1 MSDEPSRVE
10 EYIGHAAS
18 LRQMADNTQNPEMRK
33 RLLGLADLFEVG
45 KRAVFEDSPLAR
57 RSLRRMGR

>member
-33 RLLGLADLFEVG
+33 RLLGLADLFECLAQ
-45 KRAVFEDSPLAR
+45 AVEKWENERFPKTAH
-57 RSLRRMGR
+57 